1 MDRRS
6 TIRMPSVPE
15 GMDYTAALSGGS
27 CPDFYDCKQSSRTRS
42 HQTDTLIDR
51 PHFLSR
57 AARAP
62 DQASRAC

>member
-6 TIRMPSVPE
+6 TIRMPYIPE

-27 CPDFYDCKQSSRTRS
+27 RADFYDCKQSSCTRS

-51 PHFLSR
+51 PRLLSR